1 MNEVLTPSELARLL
15 KIHVKTV
22 YRLAREGSIAG
33 SKIGRSWR
41 FSRSQI
47 LEFVNR
53 QQDNRRDERG

>member
-1 MNEVLTPSELARLL
+1 MNEVVTPSELARLL

-47 LEFVNR
+47 LEFINR